1 MPLSFVTQ
9 DSVCLADGLE
19 LFLGTR
25 ILVDV
30 RMKLLAELFDLA
42 P

>member
-1 MPLSFVTQ
+1 MAFVTQ
-9 DSVCLADGLE
+9 DSICLADGLE
-19 LFLGTR
+19 LLLGAR